1 MSELIFYTNPMSR
14 GRIIR
19 WMLEEVG
26 APYHTEYLSYGGE
39 MKSAAYKAINPMGK
53 VPAIRHGDTIV
64 TECAAICTYL
74 ADAFPQANLAPPT
87 TDRGNY
93 YRWLFFA
100 AGPLEM
106 SSTTKAMGFEITAD
120 KERMAGFGA
129 HRDVLDT
136 LEYALS
142 ANRFIAGDQFT
153 AADVYVGSQII
164 WGLQFGSLE
173 RRGRFMEYLKD
184 LHERPAY
191 QRATKIDTDAAKAHR
206 AAI

>member
-14 GRIIR
+14 GRIVR
-19 WMLEEVG
+19 WMLEETG
-26 APYHTEYLSYGGE
+26 APYKTEYLGYGSA
-39 MKSAAYKAINPMGK
+39 MKSDAYTRINPMGK
-53 VPAIRHGDTIV
+53 VPAIRHGDTVV
-64 TECAAICTYL
+64 TESAAICAYL
-74 ADAFPQANLAPPT
+74 ADAFPEAGLAPPT

-93 YRWLFFA
+93 YRWFFFA

-106 SSTTKAMGFEITAD
+106 SSTTRALGFDITPD
-120 KERMAGFGA
+120 KERMAGCGA
-129 HRDVLDT
+129 HRDVLDA
-136 LEYALS
+136 LEHGLK

-164 WGLQFGSLE
+164 WGIQFGSLE

-191 QRATKIDTDAAKAHR
+191 QRATKIDTDAANAHR
-206 AAI
+206 TAM